1 MSGNGIPD
9 LVLFCDE
16 SHFGQ
21 KTEHANFLGG
31 LITKGEYMQEVWA
44 TLQAAVAGMPNGS
57 REIKWGHLSQQNYD
71 YYDSLVKTLHSLV
84 KARKA
89 KLRLFCTRRDQID
102 SRFSNAKGS
111 ETYFNLYFEFLS
123 SDFGLLD
130 NRESWGTVGFALD
143 EGNNRG
149 TNAKNFEEKI
159 TGYFSRKCKT
169 GATVKPQIIWVDSK
183 DRLPL
188 SVVDLFLGA
197 WSYRLNGLGVGKD
210 SGHPKRRLSDL
221 IFGELVPDI
230 APAGYSTTRASFSS
244 DLTLPQATW
253 QNLYRQ
259 RFFKHR

>member
-1 MSGNGIPD
+1 MSDNGIPG

-44 TLQAAVAGMPNGS
+44 TLQAAVAGMPNGA

-71 YYDSLVKTLHSLV
+71 YYERVVRSLHSLV

-102 SRFSNAKGS
+102 SSFSNAKGS
-111 ETYFNLYFEFLS
+111 ETYFKLYFQFLS
-123 SDFGLLD
+123 SDFGLLE

-159 TGYFSRKCKT
+159 TGYFSRKSKA
-169 GATVKPQIIWVDSK
+169 GMIVQPQIIWVDSK

-188 SVVDLFLGA
+188 NVVDLYLGA
-197 WSYRLNGLGVGKD
+197 WRYSLNGNGVGRD
-210 SGHPKRRLSDL
+210 AGHPKRRLSDL
-221 IFGELVPDI
+221 ILRELVPDI
-230 APAGYSTTRASFSS
+230 APAGYSTTRATFSS
-244 DLTLPQATW
+244 ELTLPQATW